1 MSACGLY
8 VRRVNGHLMIEHDGN
23 NIGFNS
29 HMAYYPEEGIAVIVL
44 ANLNGT
50 VTGEIA
56 RALAALAQGE
66 TPRTR
71 ASRPSYRHFL

>member
-1 MSACGLY
+1 
-8 VRRVNGHLMIEHDGN
+8 VNGRLMIEHDGN

-29 HMAYYPEEGIAVIVL
+29 DMAYYPEESIAIIVL

-71 ASRPSYRHFL
+71 G